1 MNEKVDFE
9 LKVRNNE
16 KKIRPLNKK
25 LKDFFLEWISV
36 STSHGL
42 VYLFNIF

>member
-1 MNEKVDFE
+1 MNEKVDFQ
-9 LKVRNNE
+9 LKVENKE

-25 LKDFFLEWISV
+25 LKYLFLEWISV

-42 VYLFNIF
+42 V